1 MGGGREALRREDRL
15 SLAIAI
21 KASDAWRERH
31 PRAVIGILEISG
43 VANGSTAAL
52 EERKRAIEAALRGR
66 YKGFSRGDFV
76 AVSPVLAEYVRYYKS
91 FGKTYHVQLQ
101 LESIV
106 LKGKSLPSIS
116 PLVDANFMAEV
127 ETLVLTAGHDAA
139 RLQPPVTIDVGA
151 PGERMTQMNGA
162 RASMQAGD
170 MVMREAGGIAC
181 SILYG
186 QDNRSPISA
195 ATTRALYV
203 AYGVPGVGQDVVAAQ
218 FARIV
223 EYLRQLARGCVVEQE
238 EYIQ

>member
-1 MGGGREALRREDRL
+1 M
-15 SLAIAI
+15 AIEVTAT
-21 KASDAWRERH
+21 DAWRERH
-31 PRAVIGILEISG
+31 ARAVIGILEISG
-43 VANGSTAAL
+43 VTNARTSAL
-52 EERKRAIEAALRGR
+52 EERKRAIEVALRGR
-66 YKGFSRGDFV
+66 YNGFSRGDFV
-76 AVSPVLAEYVRYYKS
+76 SAPVLADYVRYYKS

-106 LKGKSLPSIS
+106 LKGKSLPTIS

-139 RLQPPVTIDVGA
+139 RLQPPVTIDVAA

-162 RASMQAGD
+162 TAGMQAGD
-170 MVMREAGGIAC
+170 MVMRDAGGIAC

-203 AYGVPGVGQDVVAAQ
+203 AYGVPGVGRDVVAAQ

-223 EYLRQLARGCVVEQE
+223 EYVRQLAPGCLVEQQ
-238 EYIQ
+238 EYIR